1 MFASLRRAVAFFFE
15 PALAGTMVRALLIT
29 LVLFGLVIVGAEYL
43 LHLLPT
49 LGAPWVNHILALLT
63 PVLGVV
69 GLFLVGGPV
78 TAMFASFYLDHL
90 ADAIEAHDYAGDGKA
105 AGARWTTSL
114 GASVRLA
121 GLVILVDLLL
131 IPADALVPGVGEG
144 VTVIANGFLLG
155 REYFELAA
163 LRHVS
168 LAAADALR
176 QRNAGRIVFAGMIIS
191 VLSTV
196 PLLNFAAP
204 LFGAALMVHLFK
216 RLQRETTA

>member
-1 MFASLRRAVAFFFE
+1 M
-15 PALAGTMVRALLIT
+15 
-29 LVLFGLVIVGAEYL
+29 
-43 LHLLPT
+43 
-49 LGAPWVNHILALLT
+49 
-63 PVLGVV
+63 
-69 GLFLVGGPV
+69 
-78 TAMFASFYLDHL
+78 
-90 ADAIEAHDYAGDGKA
+90 
-105 AGARWTTSL
+105 
-114 GASVRLA
+114 RLA

-144 VTVIANGFLLG
+144 VTVVANGFLLG

-163 LRHVS
+163 LRHLS